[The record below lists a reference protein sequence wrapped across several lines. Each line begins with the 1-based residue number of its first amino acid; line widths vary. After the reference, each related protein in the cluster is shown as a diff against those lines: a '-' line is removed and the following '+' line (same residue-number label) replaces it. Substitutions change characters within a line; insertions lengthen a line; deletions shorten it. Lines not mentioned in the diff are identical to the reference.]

1 LVPLVKVLKLIE
13 ELNAAIGKLKR
24 MVGRLERLS
33 GISETT
39 TPSRQGRKSMGAEE
53 RLEVSK
59 RMKKYWAAR
68 RRQQGLR
75 RP

>member
-39 TPSRQGRKSMGAEE
+39 TPSRQGRKSMGGEE
-53 RLEVSK
+53 RLKSLNE
-59 RMKKYWAAR
+59 
-68 RRQQGLR
+68 
-75 RP
+75 